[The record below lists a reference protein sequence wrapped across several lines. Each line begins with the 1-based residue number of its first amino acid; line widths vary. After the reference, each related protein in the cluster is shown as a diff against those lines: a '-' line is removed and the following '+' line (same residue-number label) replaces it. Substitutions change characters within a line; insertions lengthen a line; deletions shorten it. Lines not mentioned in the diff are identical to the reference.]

1 MKFWV
6 KIVIAF
12 AVVVVLGF
20 GVWAFFFR
28 EKDDVVAYNEIT
40 EMVDYKQSLSLK
52 TKLDELRS
60 MLTKLEE
67 ISHTINY
74 LSRPIKE
81 EGFLHKN
88 RNGRYEINGHEL
100 SSGCGIECLITDDW
114 HFKYDEDGR
123 YVETPFWYA
132 SRIEHNGEDYYIVDV
147 YDVELEGLKVR
158 VR

>member
-1 MKFWV
+1 MSKNIKEIMNEVFELNA
-6 KIVIAF
+6 KIKQLISHA
-12 AVVVVLGF
+12 
-20 GVWAFFFR
+20 
-28 EKDDVVAYNEIT
+28 EYEQYDD
-40 EMVDYKQSLSLK
+40 LSGLK
-52 TKLDELRS
+52 YDDENPDDLMMLDELKTLFSR
-60 MLTKLEE
+60 LDD

-74 LSRPIKE
+74 LNRPIKE

-147 YDVELEGLKVR
+147 YDIEMEGLR
-158 VR
+158 VRIR